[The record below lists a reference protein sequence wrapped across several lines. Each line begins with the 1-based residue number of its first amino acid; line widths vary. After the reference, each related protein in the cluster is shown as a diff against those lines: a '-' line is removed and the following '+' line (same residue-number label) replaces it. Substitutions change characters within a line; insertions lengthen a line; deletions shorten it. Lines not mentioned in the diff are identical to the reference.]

1 MKWADTAP
9 TLAWDAVTSPRLGFR
24 VDSGQDEHSIVAAGF
39 KRVFHKLETSGNPRL
54 QIPVFTGMTGFGAV
68 LRFDDMVDIV
78 NRRAAKGRLLRGD
91 F

>member
-39 KRVFHKLETSGNPRL
+39 KSLFQKSPLKNRAGHGATNYDINPP
-54 QIPVFTGMTGFGAV
+54 IST
-68 LRFDDMVDIV
+68 
-78 NRRAAKGRLLRGD
+78 
-91 F
+91 

>member
-39 KRVFHKLETSGNPRL
+39 KSLFQESFAHFRVERHAT
-54 QIPVFTGMTGFGAV
+54 
-68 LRFDDMVDIV
+68 RFPFS
-78 NRRAAKGRLLRGD
+78 RE
-91 F
+91 